1 MRVKREVACCCEK
14 MLVLFEFLRHGI
26 IRISP
31 SEPFVV
37 FVLVEHS
44 AAMSHVFVKSYIKVM
59 NGKGI

>member
-1 MRVKREVACCCEK
+1 MGCCCDES
-14 MLVLFEFLRHGI
+14 LEPFESLRHGI
-26 IRISP
+26 IRICP